1 MKTRFTSTYKFFK
14 SLQDNEKAVNCM
26 FSTLVPRTYRSRVP
40 SKETWDTTDS
50 IVSTLRYPATV
61 CCKAQDRGYW
71 LLSDAM
77 NRCGRLYYTF
87 GKDITALETAPE
99 DPAGTNPIQ
108 QRICI
113 EMRREVRTWLRPFL
127 EPLFEV
133 VPSKAHT
140 FLALMLDPRF
150 KGLGVIVGLVGQVKC
165 QALRAKYDADHLL
178 PMMLAHHQA
187 THSQPPA
194 NEEGST
200 PAVAPAGEEGCEDLQ
215 EDETVAPAEITR
227 VAMVAELKKFRGLR
241 ISLEDIEKVGGV
253 LVWWSLNEKN
263 FPFIAPVARAI
274 LGIPCSQIECER
286 IFSIAGLIVGLRR
299 TRLSPE
305 ALNEI
310 VNIYKNYPND
320 PTYKLPALEG
330 ADLDPAVDWDHLA
343 KNEESAVVEHE
354 VELREAGFL
363 EEEDD
368 IDA

>member
-1 MKTRFTSTYKFFK
+1 
-14 SLQDNEKAVNCM
+14 
-26 FSTLVPRTYRSRVP
+26 
-40 SKETWDTTDS
+40 
-50 IVSTLRYPATV
+50 
-61 CCKAQDRGYW
+61 
-71 LLSDAM
+71 M

-99 DPAGTNPIQ
+99 DPDDTNPIQ
-108 QRICI
+108 QRFCI

-133 VPSKAHT
+133 VTSKAHT

-227 VAMVAELKKFRGLR
+227 VAMVAELKKFR
-241 ISLEDIEKVGGV
+241 
-253 LVWWSLNEKN
+253 
-263 FPFIAPVARAI
+263 
-274 LGIPCSQIECER
+274 
-286 IFSIAGLIVGLRR
+286 
-299 TRLSPE
+299 
-305 ALNEI
+305 
-310 VNIYKNYPND
+310 
-320 PTYKLPALEG
+320 
-330 ADLDPAVDWDHLA
+330 
-343 KNEESAVVEHE
+343 VVEHE